1 MVDVSRMTPL
11 HVVADNPVE
20 NNIAIDIVSAL
31 RANNTAKNSKAR
43 CSQHLAVHLED
54 DYIVYVLNK
63 QNYKGNTALHLAS
76 EKKQQRGHL
85 FTVTYGCQSGSHEE

>member
-1 MVDVSRMTPL
+1 MVDVGGMTAL
-11 HVVADNPVE
+11 NVVAEYPVK

-31 RANNTAKNSKAR
+31 RANSTAKNSKAR

-63 QNYKGNTALHLAS
+63 QNYKGNNALHLAS
-76 EKKQQRGHL
+76 EKNNKEIV
-85 FTVTYGCQSGSHEE
+85 F

>member
-31 RANNTAKNSKAR
+31 RANSRAKNSKAR
-43 CSQHLAVHLED
+43 CSQYLAVHLED

-63 QNYKGNTALHLAS
+63 
-76 EKKQQRGHL
+76 
-85 FTVTYGCQSGSHEE
+85 